1 MPMGRKGRRCG
12 SGLFALALLLSGCGS
27 GAAAPQ
33 PEASSSG
40 PTWSRPRAAL
50 TSVVA
55 LSKDRKYTA
64 SYLWAD
70 DSGERTVTVL
80 MAEDGTWR
88 VDVPGGALGGGADVS
103 ILWTAQGFFQCVLAG
118 GPQQCVRVAA
128 ATGSVPSGSDPQV
141 QHLFTDWLDVLLD
154 RNAPLSIAE
163 GKRPKGASGDCYS
176 VESNSVVL
184 SPPIATGTYCF
195 APDGVPTAVK
205 VWFGTVTLVGEALP
219 AAPTATLPADVSEG
233 APLGTK
239 KPPPPPKPKPSGSG
253 SGSPSAKPGD

>member
-1 MPMGRKGRRCG
+1 MGRKGRRAG
-12 SGLFALALLLSGCGS
+12 AGLLVLSLLLSGCGS
-27 GAAAPQ
+27 GAPV
-33 PEASSSG
+33 PEPATSSSE
-40 PTWSRPRAAL
+40 PAWSRPRAAL

-55 LSKDRKYTA
+55 LSKDRRYTA
-64 SYLWAD
+64 TYLWKHGSA
-70 DSGERTVTVL
+70 ERTVTVL

-88 VDVPGGALGGGADVS
+88 VDVPGGALGGRADVS

-118 GPQQCVRVAA
+118 GPQQCVRMAA
-128 ATGSVPSGSDPQV
+128 ATGAVPRGSDPQV

-154 RNAPLSIAE
+154 RNAPLSIAA
-163 GKRPKGASGDCYS
+163 GKQPKGASGECFS

-184 SPPIATGTYCF
+184 SAPIATGTYCF

-205 VWFGTVTLVGEALP
+205 VWFGTVTLVGEPLP

-239 KPPPPPKPKPSGSG
+239 APPPPPKPSE
-253 SGSPSAKPGD
+253 SGSPKPRD